1 MTQIGNRGT
10 NGVSVGRV
18 SAALALSLVAGI
30 APCAAQSLSGMA
42 AENNPAPTQ
51 RGAATEP
58 GTGQPAADAQSS
70 DARQLATK
78 GDGKVNVDDNLIVEM
93 HVKDEDLGN
102 VLAMLSMQSQRNII
116 ASQSVSASVTA
127 NLYGVT
133 FYEALDSILHAN
145 GFGYVENGNFI
156 YVYTLEEIQEIEAA
170 TRMRIGKVIKLNY
183 LNAIDAAEFVKPL
196 LSDGGQIKSNG
207 RAEKFNLPEN
217 APTGNEDYA
226 SESALVIYDYEENV
240 AEIEKLI
247 QALDTR
253 PAQILIEATI
263 LQTQLN
269 EANAFGVDFAVLGD
283 LNFSDFVTL
292 GGPLKAVE
300 GLFGGQGGALIG
312 GSEVRVP
319 IPGADGEGRAISS
332 NVGNQSG
339 PATFRGGIVDGDVA
353 AFIRMLDEVTDTNI
367 ISKPK
372 LLTLNRQ
379 PARVLVGRKVG
390 YLSTTATDT
399 STTQT
404 VEFLDTGTQ
413 LYVRPFVTNE
423 GSIRMELKPQ
433 VSEAIIRD
441 VTDATGAA
449 VTIPDEVTNE
459 LVANVMVRD
468 GQTIVLGGL
477 FRESTKATRRQ
488 VPVVGD
494 IPIIG
499 AAFRGH
505 DDNVDR
511 SEIIFLITPSIVSD
525 AILSEQ
531 GAKGESY
538 VEAVRAGSR
547 EGLLPFSRERQ
558 SQSLRVQAEKAFA
571 EGNTSKG
578 DHLLRRSMR
587 LNRNQ
592 PDAYLMRETQS
603 PSRVKEWKS
612 GSMLDEIIGQEA
624 RDAARARGAMA
635 PADGS
640 TPSDGIGDSNPLD
653 TETTESVTTDT
664 STESTETVSFETLPT
679 STESEVPSDASTT
692 ADAALDPS
700 NSGQQFDQGLRNP
713 DSTSDGIDPSA
724 TDADLWWDGQDQ
736 TGSSPE
742 SSDGST
748 AFFTDPTQGYTPI
761 ATEQAALVDV
771 PSMDIFAADSTIVAP
786 TFQFSP
792 ETFSQ
797 IRLMPGPSLA
807 SILHAFWREQ
817 IRIEGQ
823 LTAGVD
829 TTTDDTTK

>member
-1 MTQIGNRGT
+1 MTQNGNRGT
-10 NGVSVGRV
+10 NGVSVGRT
-18 SAALALSLVAGI
+18 SAALALSLVAGV
-30 APCAAQSLSGMA
+30 APCSAQSLSSMA
-42 AENNPAPTQ
+42 AESGARSSPTQ
-51 RGAATEP
+51 PVTPDQAGAPESGA
-58 GTGQPAADAQSS
+58 QKLAA
-70 DARQLATK
+70 K

-156 YVYTLEEIQEIEAA
+156 YVYTLEEIREIEAA

-207 RAEKFNLPEN
+207 RAEKFNLPDN
-217 APTGNEDYA
+217 APAGNEDYA

-240 AEIEKLI
+240 VEIEKLI

-269 EANAFGVDFAVLGD
+269 EANAFGVDFSVIGD

-300 GLFGGQGGALIG
+300 GLIGGQGGALVG
-312 GSEVRVP
+312 GSEVKVP
-319 IPGADGEGRAISS
+319 IPGADGDGRALST
-332 NVGNQSG
+332 NVGNQGG
-339 PATFRGGIVDGDVA
+339 PSTFRGGIVNGDVA
-353 AFIRMLDEVTDTNI
+353 AFIRLLDEVTDTSI

-477 FRESTKATRRQ
+477 FRENTKATRRQ

-494 IPIIG
+494 IPLIG

-505 DDNVDR
+505 DNNIER

-525 AILSEQ
+525 AIIANQ
-531 GAKGESY
+531 GEKGERY
-538 VEAVRAGSR
+538 VEAVRSGSR

-587 LNRNQ
+587 MNRNQ
-592 PDAYLMRETQS
+592 PDAYMMRDAHTPERSKT
-603 PSRVKEWKS
+603 WKT
-612 GSMLDEIIGQEA
+612 GSMLDEIIGMEA
-624 RDAARARGAMA
+624 RDAARARGATLPTA
-635 PADGS
+635 DTTPLSATDGS
-640 TPSDGIGDSNPLD
+640 SEPVSNED
-653 TETTESVTTDT
+653 
-664 STESTETVSFETLPT
+664 TVSFETLPSPAQEGVPTDSQTQADATFGT
-679 STESEVPSDASTT
+679 SLESQAFDQDYTASDSDSSTPTTDPLPGDSSPWWERVNQADQQTPDSGDGFTTSFSDPADGYTTIVSAQPQDATTT
-692 ADAALDPS
+692 APAFNLSP
-700 NSGQQFDQGLRNP
+700 
-713 DSTSDGIDPSA
+713 
-724 TDADLWWDGQDQ
+724 Q
-736 TGSSPE
+736 T
-742 SSDGST
+742 
-748 AFFTDPTQGYTPI
+748 
-761 ATEQAALVDV
+761 V
-771 PSMDIFAADSTIVAP
+771 
-786 TFQFSP
+786 
-792 ETFSQ
+792 SQ
-797 IRLMPGPSLA
+797 LRLMPGPSLG
-807 SILHAFWREQ
+807 SILQAIWREHH
-817 IRIEGQ
+817 RIAEQ

-829 TTTDDTTK
+829 TTTDDLTK

>member
-1 MTQIGNRGT
+1 
-10 NGVSVGRV
+10 
-18 SAALALSLVAGI
+18 
-30 APCAAQSLSGMA
+30 
-42 AENNPAPTQ
+42 
-51 RGAATEP
+51 
-58 GTGQPAADAQSS
+58 
-70 DARQLATK
+70 
-78 GDGKVNVDDNLIVEM
+78 
-93 HVKDEDLGN
+93 
-102 VLAMLSMQSQRNII
+102 
-116 ASQSVSASVTA
+116 
-127 NLYGVT
+127 
-133 FYEALDSILHAN
+133 
-145 GFGYVENGNFI
+145 
-156 YVYTLEEIQEIEAA
+156 
-170 TRMRIGKVIKLNY
+170 MRIGKVIKLNY

-207 RAEKFNLPEN
+207 RAEKFNLPDN
-217 APTGNEDYA
+217 APAGNEDYA

-240 AEIEKLI
+240 VEIEKLI

-269 EANAFGVDFAVLGD
+269 EANAFGVDFSVIGD

-300 GLFGGQGGALIG
+300 GLIGGQGGALVG
-312 GSEVRVP
+312 GSEVKVP
-319 IPGADGEGRAISS
+319 IPGADGDGRALST
-332 NVGNQSG
+332 NVGNQGG
-339 PATFRGGIVDGDVA
+339 PSTFRGGIVDGDVA
-353 AFIRMLDEVTDTNI
+353 AFIRLLDEVTDTSI

-477 FRESTKATRRQ
+477 FRENTKATRRQ

-494 IPIIG
+494 IPLIG

-505 DDNVDR
+505 DNNIER

-525 AILSEQ
+525 AIIANQ
-531 GAKGESY
+531 GEKGERY
-538 VEAVRAGSR
+538 VEAVRSGSR

-587 LNRNQ
+587 MNRNQ
-592 PDAYLMRETQS
+592 PDAYMMRDAHTPERSKT
-603 PSRVKEWKS
+603 WKT
-612 GSMLDEIIGQEA
+612 GSMLDEIIGMEA
-624 RDAARARGAMA
+624 RDAARARGATLPTA
-635 PADGS
+635 DTTPLSATDGS
-640 TPSDGIGDSNPLD
+640 SEPASN
-653 TETTESVTTDT
+653 E
-664 STESTETVSFETLPT
+664 ETVSFETLPSPAQEGVPTDSQTQADATFGT
-679 STESEVPSDASTT
+679 SLESQAFDQDYTASDSDSSTPITEPLPGDSSPWWERVNEADQQTPDSGDGFTTSFSDPAAGYTTIVSAQPQDATTT
-692 ADAALDPS
+692 APAFNLSP
-700 NSGQQFDQGLRNP
+700 
-713 DSTSDGIDPSA
+713 
-724 TDADLWWDGQDQ
+724 Q
-736 TGSSPE
+736 T
-742 SSDGST
+742 
-748 AFFTDPTQGYTPI
+748 
-761 ATEQAALVDV
+761 V
-771 PSMDIFAADSTIVAP
+771 
-786 TFQFSP
+786 
-792 ETFSQ
+792 SQ
-797 IRLMPGPSLA
+797 LRLMPGPSLG
-807 SILHAFWREQ
+807 SILQAIWREHH
-817 IRIEGQ
+817 RIAEQ
-823 LTAGVD
+823 LTAGAD
-829 TTTDDTTK
+829 TTTDDLTK

>member
-1 MTQIGNRGT
+1 MTQNGNRGT

-18 SAALALSLVAGI
+18 SAALALVLFAGV
-30 APCAAQSLSGMA
+30 APCKAQSLSSMA
-42 AENNPAPTQ
+42 AEGSTPPSSPARPAP
-51 RGAATEP
+51 AAQP
-58 GTGQPAADAQSS
+58 GAADAKTSEETGPTGE
-70 DARQLATK
+70 A
-78 GDGKVNVDDNLIVEM
+78 KVAIDDNMIVEM

-116 ASQSVSASVTA
+116 ASQSVSATVTA

-156 YVYTLEEIQEIEAA
+156 YVYTLEEIETIEAA
-170 TRMRIGKVIKLNY
+170 TRVRIGKVIKLNY

-207 RAEKFNLPEN
+207 RAEKFTLPEN
-217 APTGNEDYA
+217 APAGSEDYA

-269 EANAFGVDFAVLGD
+269 EANAFGVDFGVIGD
-283 LNFSDFVTL
+283 MDFSDFITL

-300 GLFGGQGGALIG
+300 GLFGGQGGTLLG
-312 GSEVRVP
+312 GSEVKVP
-319 IPGADGEGRAISS
+319 VPGADGEGRGATT
-332 NVGNQSG
+332 NVGNQTG
-339 PATFRGGIVDGDVA
+339 PSTFRAGIVDGDVA

-494 IPIIG
+494 IPLIG

-505 DDNVDR
+505 DDNIDR

-525 AILSEQ
+525 SILANQ
-531 GAKGESY
+531 GAEGEKY
-538 VEAVRAGSR
+538 VEAVRTGSR

-558 SQSLRVQAEKAFA
+558 SQQLRVQAEKAFA
-571 EGNTSKG
+571 EGNNAKG
-578 DHLLRRSMR
+578 EHLLRRSIR
-587 LNRNQ
+587 LNRSQ
-592 PDAYLMRETQS
+592 PDAYMMRESMMPERNKT
-603 PSRVKEWKS
+603 WKT
-612 GSMLDEIIGQEA
+612 GSMLDEIIGTEA
-624 RDAARARGAMA
+624 RDAARARDAQSGAA
-635 PADGS
+635 AQPADTGA
-640 TPSDGIGDSNPLD
+640 IGA
-653 TETTESVTTDT
+653 TEST
-664 STESTETVSFETLPT
+664 STESVSFETVEPVT
-679 STESEVPSDASTT
+679 GTQADATSDAT
-692 ADAALDPS
+692 DL
-700 NSGQQFDQGLRNP
+700 GGQFDQGASEPNEFQP
-713 DSTSDGIDPSA
+713 DSFQPTDAQPTDAGDPWWQFDWTPQSQPRSDTPAEDASFPDAGASDQIEGTDEATPSA
-724 TDADLWWDGQDQ
+724 DPQ
-736 TGSSPE
+736 
-742 SSDGST
+742 
-748 AFFTDPTQGYTPI
+748 AFLT
-761 ATEQAALVDV
+761 
-771 PSMDIFAADSTIVAP
+771 AP
-786 TFQFSP
+786 TFTAPNFSLS
-792 ETFSQ
+792 TDSTGQ
-797 IRLMPGPSLA
+797 IALQPVPSLG
-807 SILHAFWREQ
+807 SILEMLWREYL
-817 IRIEGQ
+817 RTGDSR
-823 LTAGVD
+823 TASVIVPD
-829 TTTDDTTK
+829 FITK